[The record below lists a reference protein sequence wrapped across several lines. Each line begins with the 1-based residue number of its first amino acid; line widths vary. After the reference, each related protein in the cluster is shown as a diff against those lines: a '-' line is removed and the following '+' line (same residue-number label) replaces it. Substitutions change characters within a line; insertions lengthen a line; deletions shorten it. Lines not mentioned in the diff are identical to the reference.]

1 MENSSI
7 AARDPTDRH
16 AERQAIS
23 MAWMTTGEPLLS
35 CHRSVVFPVSSL
47 DVPHSTLLPATLR
60 HEGTALIA
68 AVLQLAGRRTAYLAA
83 ARPWPHLY
91 PASLSTHHPTHR
103 RAASA
108 RQPPSPTRCR
118 RIAAPRS
125 RHRDWRRAWYP
136 AS

>member
-7 AARDPTDRH
+7 AALDPTDRH

-35 CHRSVVFPVSSL
+35 CHRSVVFPVSGL

-68 AVLQLAGRRTAYLAA
+68 ALLQLAGRRTTYLAA
-83 ARPWPHLY
+83 ARPWPQAY
-91 PASLSTHHPTHR
+91 PASLSNPPPTAR
-103 RAASA
+103 RAPSA
-108 RQPPSPTRCR
+108 RHSH
-118 RIAAPRS
+118 
-125 RHRDWRRAWYP
+125 RHQQQRAV
-136 AS
+136 

>member
-1 MENSSI
+1 
-7 AARDPTDRH
+7 
-16 AERQAIS
+16 

-91 PASLSTHHPTHR
+91 PASLSNHHPTDR

-108 RQPPSPTRCR
+108 RQSQRPQRGR
-118 RIAAPRS
+118 RIAARASRRRS
-125 RHRDWRRAWYP
+125 AERRVGQEWVRTCKSRGSP
-136 AS
+136 SQ

>member
-1 MENSSI
+1 MAMALDQGRAANRRLRPTVPETPLKLMENSSI

-68 AVLQLAGRRTAYLAA
+68 AILQQAGRRTTYPAA
-83 ARPWPHLY
+83 APPWPHRY
-91 PASLSTHHPTHR
+91 QAR
-103 RAASA
+103 SA
-108 RQPPSPTRCR
+108 
-118 RIAAPRS
+118 
-125 RHRDWRRAWYP
+125 
-136 AS
+136 

>member
-1 MENSSI
+1 MAMALDQGRAANRRLRPTVPETPLKLMENSSI

-68 AVLQLAGRRTAYLAA
+68 AVLQIGK
-83 ARPWPHLY
+83 
-91 PASLSTHHPTHR
+91 AS
-103 RAASA
+103 
-108 RQPPSPTRCR
+108 CR
-118 RIAAPRS
+118 RRGCQ
-125 RHRDWRRAWYP
+125 YG
-136 AS
+136 